1 MTVTELHASLG
12 ALIEAGHGELPVCYL
27 WQDKMDRFDHWEI
40 DELKVATDLANPNA
54 QVIQVD

>member
-1 MTVTELHASLG
+1 MNVIELRD
-12 ALIEAGHGELPVCYL
+12 ALNDLIAKGHGELPVCYL
-27 WQDKMDRFDHWEI
+27 WRDKMDRFDHWEI